1 MERLSIKKAFWA
13 FAVISSLM
21 AIALLMLNYDKAA
34 GLDRIA
40 ASIMIFI
47 GIETVLAFVI
57 GRHFSRRAELL
68 VNALNQMAEGD
79 LSKPLT
85 LTGRDDFAWLAYEYN
100 SARKSLV
107 KLVTDL
113 SQHSAN
119 VADFSSQLA
128 DASQEISQSTRKQSE
143 AASSIAAAIEEMA
156 SSANHVADNAQQ
168 AHQLTG
174 EAGKASEEGT
184 GVIGRVVEEVTNIA
198 QAVQASSSAIEELGK
213 QSEQIRS
220 IVKVINDVAE
230 QTNLLAL
237 NAAIE
242 AARAGEQGR
251 GFAVV
256 ADEVRKLAERTAEST
271 KEITNMVEAISAGTS
286 QAVKS
291 MQQGVVKVESG
302 VNLAQEAGMAI
313 TSIDEHTQRVVVTVS
328 DISTAVDE
336 QRNATNEIARLVEQ
350 IAQMAE
356 SNTDA
361 THSTGETASQL
372 STLSQSL
379 QTSVSRFKL

>member
-1 MERLSIKKAFWA
+1 LERLSIKKAFWA
-13 FAVISSLM
+13 FAVISSLL
-21 AIALLMLNYDKAA
+21 AITLLMLNYDKAA
-34 GLDRIA
+34 SLDRIA
-40 ASIMIFI
+40 TSLAVFI
-47 GIETVLAFVI
+47 GLEIMLAVII
-57 GRHFSRRAELL
+57 GRHFARRAELL
-68 VNALNQMAEGD
+68 VNALNHMAEGD
-79 LSKPLT
+79 LSKQLK

-113 SQHSAN
+113 SQHAGN
-119 VADFSSQLA
+119 VADYSSQLA
-128 DASQEISQSTRKQSE
+128 NASQEISLSTRKQSE

-156 SSANHVADNAQQ
+156 ASASHVADNAQE
-168 AHQLTG
+168 AHLLTA
-174 EAGKASEEGT
+174 EAGKASQAGT
-184 GVIGRVVEEVTNIA
+184 GVIGKVVEEVANIA

-220 IVKVINDVAE
+220 IIKVINDVAE

-271 KEITNMVEAISAGTS
+271 KEINDMIEAISAGTS

-302 VNLAQEAGMAI
+302 VSLAQEAGTAI

-328 DISTAVDE
+328 DISTAVAE
-336 QRNATNEIARLVEQ
+336 QRNASNEIARHVEQ

-356 SNTDA
+356 SNTDV
-361 THSTGETASQL
+361 TQNTGETARQL

-379 QTSVSRFKL
+379 QASVARFSL